1 MITKNFL
8 IIILSSF
15 VFISCSQ
22 DTKHIN
28 VNYKTKASLFSSTST
43 SFSSLDSAISE
54 ISNQLLVNIPS
65 SMQKNNKLVITTFV
79 DLNEFTQ
86 TSSFGRALSEGLIN
100 ELHTRKF
107 KLLDFRA
114 METISVNKSGEFS
127 LTRDVLKLRDEM
139 PEALIVVGTYTL
151 YENNLIAINTRIINN
166 FTSDVISTSKVV
178 YEYEDCKSFN
188 LCQKPFAKES
198 IKINKIPFIED
209 KYL

>member
-114 METISVNKSGEFS
+114 METISVNKNGEFS

-166 FTSDVISTSKVV
+166 FTSDVISTSKIV
-178 YEYEDCKSFN
+178 YEYKDCKSFN